1 VFDIR
6 NKKVSSLATL
16 ALLFSLLF
24 TFVDAKSVVERR
36 HVINGLS
43 FDVELLHNDR
53 ETEYYRDRFLI
64 KGLPNNTSDEYL
76 LCYIKAVTGMK
87 PKFLAFHKNE
97 RDVVLVIMRCNL
109 GIYLKNK

>member
-6 NKKVSSLATL
+6 NKKELSLAPL

-24 TFVDAKSVVERR
+24 NFVDAKSVVERR

-43 FDVELLHNDR
+43 VDVALLHNDR
-53 ETEYYRDRFLI
+53 ETEYYQDRFLI

-76 LCYIKAVTGMK
+76 LCFIKAVTGMK
-87 PKFLAFHKNE
+87 PKFLTFHKKE
-97 RDVVLVIMRCNL
+97 KDVVLVIMRCDL
-109 GIYLKNK
+109 GIYLKK